1 MMKRFKKTMDQGK
14 QYEALISDLSKAFD
28 CFAQDLI
35 TTDLDGHG
43 FSIKSLELLNDYLT
57 EHKS

>member
-1 MMKRFKKTMDQGK
+1 MDQGK

-35 TTDLDGHG
+35 ITDLDGHG